1 MNREKLFEVKDLRI
15 SATSDEGVEI
25 PIVKGVSFDVHKGEV
40 VALIGESGSGKT
52 TISLASLAYTKPG
65 LHFSGGEA
73 LLNGEDVLTMA
84 PLRQREIRGANV
96 AYLAQ
101 SAAAT
106 FNPAITI
113 GEQVTESA
121 VLHGVLSQ
129 EEATK
134 MINEF
139 VGEAKPYVIS
149 YVHQFD
155 MPFFYKLIPQDK
167 SPFHWLPIDFASVLF
182 AIGIDPEIMARGRKE
197 LYKKLELD
205 YTKYQS
211 HHALDDARLL
221 KETYLKLLNNPSI
234 SPRLRSGQALR
245 TGKIIN

>member
-1 MNREKLFEVKDLRI
+1 MFKPFSDNLIFFDTEFSSLDPMRGELLSIGMVKMNDEELYFELD
-15 SATSDEGVEI
+15 
-25 PIVKGVSFDVHKGEV
+25 HQGEV
-40 VALIGESGSGKT
+40 DDWQKENILP
-52 TISLASLAYTKPG
+52 SL
-65 LHFSGGEA
+65 
-73 LLNGEDVLTMA
+73 
-84 PLRQREIRGANV
+84 
-96 AYLAQ
+96 
-101 SAAAT
+101 
-106 FNPAITI
+106 
-113 GEQVTESA
+113 TEEK
-121 VLHGVLSQ
+121 VSQ